1 VRHLVFGVSAY
12 KRVLR
17 FRYIVYFRNR
27 SCQHKLKREKIEKLR
42 KVWKDE
48 FLTDIRIEITKQIKN
63 DLLKVGED
71 ISAIKKQVNEFE
83 SLLSLLSEKYDTI
96 LENCKKVSNMK

>member
-1 VRHLVFGVSAY
+1 
-12 KRVLR
+12 
-17 FRYIVYFRNR
+17 
-27 SCQHKLKREKIEKLR
+27 
-42 KVWKDE
+42 VWKDE